1 MLYTPTI
8 CWFHYNFSYIE
19 IIFLINFFI
28 FWNKIT
34 TSLLLFWKLSLPDQ
48 LSYFC
53 FLFFYK
59 LHASMFLSSPA
70 RCTGVRPYC
79 LSVVRGDAP
88 WLRRVWT
95 QSEWPRRAASA
106 RAVLPNSSPWSTSL
120 SPCSSTSRAW
130 AWPWYAWRETLLFKN
145 VNLKKIK

>member
-1 MLYTPTI
+1 
-8 CWFHYNFSYIE
+8 
-19 IIFLINFFI
+19 
-28 FWNKIT
+28 
-34 TSLLLFWKLSLPDQ
+34 
-48 LSYFC
+48 
-53 FLFFYK
+53 
-59 LHASMFLSSPA
+59 MFLSSPA

-106 RAVLPNSSPWSTSL
+106 RAVLPISSPWSTSL

-130 AWPWYAWRETLLFKN
+130 AWPWYAWREKLLFKN
-145 VNLKKIK
+145 VNLKKKNRITYYKSFYPFNTDSEVQRAPGMWRFRVILVTAISVQQLEVKTKTTWTQSQSVHVLYQI